1 MYHIVYYSVAVGQPT
16 TEDLRLLLR
25 QSRRNNA
32 GLGITGLLLYGN
44 GHYLQVLEGM
54 QTPLEQ
60 LFSVIKQD
68 CRHSRVIALS
78 AGPIQKR
85 VFAAWSMGFERLSDE
100 NFVRLTGYVNPCRF
114 RFLEAHPSEMDEG
127 LRVLLR
133 SFVNNEGLTI

>member
-1 MYHIVYYSVAVGQPT
+1 MYHIVYHSVAVGQPT
-16 TEDLRLLLR
+16 TEDLRFLLR

-44 GHYLQVLEGM
+44 GHYLQVLEGL

-68 CRHSRVIALS
+68 CRHSQVLTLS
-78 AGPIQKR
+78 AGPIRKR
-85 VFAAWSMGFERLSDE
+85 VFATWSMGFQKLSDE

-114 RFLEAHPSEMDEG
+114 RFLEAHAPEMDEG
-127 LRVLLR
+127 LRILLG
-133 SFVNNEGLTI
+133 SFVNNEGLVI